1 MEISSMY
8 HTYWFTH
15 CLPLSCHVS
24 NFGPF
29 WFLGCLDYL
38 AVKEKTKIWEK
49 RGQRRLEAPKLKRQ
63 KSIYEEFWAGNS
75 DKNIGNIY
83 WTLIMCQDLCQS
95 ILHISSHIIPKVH
108 LWGSYYYHLHL
119 TPEETVL
126 ERSDNLSNLI
136 WTVMVEAEFIFQSHW
151 FQKLN
156 STTMF
161 LTTHIGKIRRQ
172 EGNKG
177 KDLFWSAYR

>member
-1 MEISSMY
+1 MY

-15 CLPLSCHVS
+15 CLSLPCHVS

-29 WFLGCLDYL
+29 GFLGCRDYL

-49 RGQRRLEAPKLKRQ
+49 RGQKSWEAPKLKRW
-63 KSIYEEFWAGNS
+63 KSIYEEVWDGKS

-83 WTLIMCQDLCQS
+83 WTLTMCQDLCQS
-95 ILHISSHIIPKVH
+95 ILHIPSHIILKGH
-108 LWGSYYYHLHL
+108 LWGSCYYYYLHL
-119 TPEETVL
+119 TPRETVL
-126 ERSDNLSNLI
+126 ERFDNLSNLT
-136 WTVMVEAEFIFQSHW
+136 WTVMVEAELIFQSHW
-151 FQKLN
+151 FQRLN
-156 STTMF
+156 STTMC
-161 LTTHIGKIRRQ
+161 LTTHIGKIRGQ